1 MNSVH
6 SKTIANKPTN
16 SFKSPNQPE
25 SSMSTVKS
33 WLERLRV
40 ALIIAGA
47 RTFYCYKSS
56 TYLWTDSLAG
66 GTK

>member
-1 MNSVH
+1 
-6 SKTIANKPTN
+6 
-16 SFKSPNQPE
+16 
-25 SSMSTVKS
+25 MSTVKS